1 MRPPLRLLIVDDHE
15 VVREGLRAIFES
27 VARVE
32 VVGEAAGVAEAAEAA
47 RACQPDVAL
56 VDLRLAGES
65 GVDACRAIRDEVPD
79 ARVIVLTA
87 FDDEH
92 QAAAALSAGAAGF
105 LLKTASAGTLVRA
118 VKGAGASPGAI
129 VIDATIARRLVEHA
143 QHELGTC
150 PLDPCDTILAQLVAA
165 GLTNHEI
172 AARIGAPEA
181 TVKARISRLLA
192 RLGLDHRTEVAA
204 RLAWLGVIVAAT
216 GGDLNPPTR
225 LD

>member
-15 VVREGLRAIFES
+15 VVREGLRAIFGS
-27 VARVE
+27 VARVD
-32 VVGEAAGVAEAAEAA
+32 VVAEAGSVAEAAEAA
-47 RACQPDVAL
+47 RSCQPDVAL

-65 GVDACRAIRDEVPD
+65 GLDACRAIRDAVPD

-92 QAAAALSAGAAGF
+92 EAAAALSAGAAGF
-105 LLKTASAGTLVRA
+105 LLKTTSAGTLVRA
-118 VKGAGASPGAI
+118 VKGAGEPPGAT
-129 VIDATIARRLVEHA
+129 VIDAIIARRLVEHA
-143 QHELGTC
+143 QHESRAC
-150 PLDPCDTILAQLVAA
+150 PLTPCDTALAQLVAA

-192 RLGLDHRTEVAA
+192 RLGLDHRTEMAA
-204 RLAWLGVIVAAT
+204 RLMELGVVVAVIGT
-216 GGDLNPPTR
+216 G

>member
-27 VARVE
+27 VQRVD
-32 VVGEAAGVAEAAEAA
+32 VVGEAGGVAQA
-47 RACQPDVAL
+47 REVARSCQPDVAL

-118 VKGAGASPGAI
+118 VKGAGAGPGAT
-129 VIDATIARRLVEHA
+129 VIDATIARRIVGHA
-143 QHELGTC
+143 QHELGAG
-150 PLDPCDTILAQLVAA
+150 PLGPGDTTLAQLVAA

-172 AARIGAPEA
+172 AGRISAPEA

-192 RLGLDHRTEVAA
+192 RLGLDHRRDVAA
-204 RLAWLGVIVAAT
+204 RLAELGEAVAT
-216 GGDLNPPTR
+216 PGDG